1 MPQLKKS
8 TRAGKKYMVT
18 FGNRTTHFGGAG
30 YSDRTTT
37 KDPVERK
44 KKYTHMVRSASSREC
59 SHEAHC
65 RKEELASQPAVAVAV
80 SVSSARPPARSSARS
95 SARPQSTT
103 ARWR

>member
-44 KKYTHMVRSASSREC
+44 KKYTSYQARHKGDNLHDKTSPGALAWFVLWSANSIDEGIKNYNKQFKTDLYR
-59 SHEAHC
+59 
-65 RKEELASQPAVAVAV
+65 
-80 SVSSARPPARSSARS
+80 
-95 SARPQSTT
+95 
-103 ARWR
+103 